1 MGPLLD
7 TILQHVPPPA
17 GDPTAPFSL
26 LVAMVEQDP
35 HLGRVATGRVASG
48 TARVGE
54 QLKLM
59 PHSGQSQP
67 GQVLSAQA
75 SGSL

>member
-17 GDPTAPFSL
+17 GDPKAPFSL

-54 QLKLM
+54 QLKVM
-59 PHSGQSQP
+59 PHSGQWSNP
-67 GQVLSAQA
+67 KL
-75 SGSL
+75 